1 MTIYAVVQV
10 KIKNRE
16 AYDRYQA
23 GFMDVFQKYDG
34 KLLAADFKPTVF
46 DGDWDKDRIV
56 VMEFPSEASF
66 MAWANSD
73 EYAQIAKHRIE
84 GADITAVLAKGIEA

>member
-10 KIKNRE
+10 KIKDRE
-16 AYDRYQA
+16 AYGRYA
-23 GFMDVFQKYDG
+23 EGFMDVFEKFDG
-34 KLLAADFKPTVF
+34 RILAADFKPTVF

-56 VMEFPSEASF
+56 IMEFPDEAAF

-73 EYAQIAKHRIE
+73 EYKEIAKHRIE
-84 GADITAVLAKGIEA
+84 GADITAVLAKGIET